1 MRAMPRR
8 RPHVEQES
16 YFVSMTDLM
25 IGLLFIFIIL
35 LMSFAVSYRGA
46 EREQI
51 EAEQR
56 QQETVDRLTDN
67 RRSLRYLLTEIQS
80 SLQRQGVQVSIFPE
94 SGILRLPE
102 SILFTRGSADLNEDG
117 RVALGKLV
125 NAMKPLLYCFAR
137 GPRSPSSIDENCPS
151 ERTGR
156 LETILIEGHTDRVP
170 ITAGRF
176 RDNWDLSVAR
186 ATNTF
191 RTLRDLDVGLLDF
204 RNNDDRALIGVS
216 GYADT
221 REEET
226 SDDLEAMTVN
236 RRIDIRFIMAA
247 PEQLSATPEQLSARE
262 QLP

>member
-46 EREQI
+46 EREQL
-51 EAEQR
+51 ETEQR

-67 RRSLRYLLTEIQS
+67 RRSIEFLLSAIKE
-80 SLQRQGVQVSIFPE
+80 SLDRQGVQVSIDLE

-102 SILFTRGSADLNEDG
+102 SILFERGSAELNELG
-117 RVALGKLV
+117 REALGKLV
-125 NAMKPLLYCFAR
+125 IAMKPLLPCFANAFMIDR
-137 GPRSPSSIDENCPS
+137 QRSIAVPEFCPP

-186 ATNTF
+186 AANTL
-191 RTLRDLDVGLLDF
+191 RTLQDLDIGLLAF
-204 RNNDDRALIGVS
+204 RNDREEPLIGVS
-216 GYADT
+216 GYAET
-221 REEET
+221 RELTRAE
-226 SDDLEAMTVN
+226 DLGAMAAN

-247 PEQLSATPEQLSARE
+247 PEEPSARE
-262 QLP
+262 MEP

>member
-1 MRAMPRR
+1 MRTMSRR

-35 LMSFAVSYRGA
+35 LMYFAVNYRHA

-51 EAEQR
+51 EAEKKQE
-56 QQETVDRLTDN
+56 ETVEQLTDN
-67 RRSLRYLLTEIQS
+67 RRSIEFLLSAIKE
-80 SLQRQGVQVSIFPE
+80 SLDRQGVQVAIDLE

-102 SILFTRGSADLNEDG
+102 SILFERGSAELNELG
-117 RVALGKLV
+117 RGALGKLV
-125 NAMKPLLYCFAR
+125 IAMTPLLTCFANAFTVDPR
-137 GPRSPSSIDENCPS
+137 GSIALPERCPP

-170 ITAGRF
+170 ISGRY

-191 RTLRDLDVGLLDF
+191 RTLKDLDAELLEI
-204 RNNDDRALIGVS
+204 RNDRGEPLIGVS
-216 GYADT
+216 GYAES
-221 REEET
+221 RELT
-226 SDDLEAMTVN
+226 KADDLGAMAAN

-247 PEQLSATPEQLSARE
+247 PEEPSRQERVP
-262 QLP
+262 

>member
-56 QQETVDRLTDN
+56 QQETVERLTDN
-67 RRSLRYLLTEIQS
+67 RRSIEHLLSAIKE
-80 SLQRQGVQVSIFPE
+80 SLDRQGVQVSIDLE

-102 SILFTRGSADLNEDG
+102 SILFERGSADLNEDG
-117 RVALGKLV
+117 RAALGKLV
-125 NAMKPLLYCFAR
+125 VAMKPLLPCFANAFAVDP
-137 GPRSPSSIDENCPS
+137 GGSIALPEHCPPQ
-151 ERTGR
+151 RTGR

-170 ITAGRF
+170 ITGRF

-191 RTLRDLDVGLLDF
+191 RTLRELDGRLLHF
-204 RNNDDRALIGVS
+204 RNDRNEPLIGVS
-216 GYADT
+216 GYAET
-221 REEET
+221 RALDGT
-226 SDDLEAMTVN
+226 DDLDAMAAN

-247 PEQLSATPEQLSARE
+247 PEQPSTVGVEP
-262 QLP
+262 

>member
-56 QQETVDRLTDN
+56 QQETVERLTDN
-67 RRSLRYLLTEIQS
+67 RRSIEYLLTAIKE
-80 SLQRQGVQVSIFPE
+80 SLDRQGVQVSIDLE

-102 SILFTRGSADLNEDG
+102 SILFERGSADLNDPG
-117 RVALGKLV
+117 RNALGKLAV
-125 NAMKPLLYCFAR
+125 AMKPLLFCFAR
-137 GPRSPSSIDENCPS
+137 DSHESLSRPEHCPP

-191 RTLRDLDVGLLDF
+191 RTLREVDAGLF
-204 RNNDDRALIGVS
+204 GFHNNRGDPLIGVS
-216 GYADT
+216 GYAET
-221 REEET
+221 RELSAT
-226 SDDLEAMTVN
+226 DDLGAMAAN

-247 PEQLSATPEQLSARE
+247 PEQPSTVGGEP
-262 QLP
+262 